1 MRETLALN
9 GLKSFHA
16 GKNFNAVGTLEET
29 DELFKDLISIVF
41 SLVIHNICT
50 FQTF

>member
-1 MRETLALN
+1 MRATLALN

-16 GKNFNAVGTLEET
+16 VKNFHAVGTLEET
-29 DELFKDLISIVF
+29 DGLFKDLISIAF
-41 SLVIHNICT
+41 SLVIHNICL